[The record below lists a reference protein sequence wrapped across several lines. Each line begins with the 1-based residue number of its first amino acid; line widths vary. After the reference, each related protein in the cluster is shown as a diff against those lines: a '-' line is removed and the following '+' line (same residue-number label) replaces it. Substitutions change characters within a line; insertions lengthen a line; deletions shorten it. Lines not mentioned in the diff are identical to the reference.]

1 MEETLQQYK
10 RRTNRVIEA
19 LEQKIIQKE
28 ECINTLHEI
37 VKKKTDLINKMQLA
51 SYTPKLVQDNI
62 KILKDGTNE

>member
-62 KILKDGTNE
+62 EILKDGTNE